1 MGVLNYVTFTNDSHI
16 TSYPSEP
23 VLAFGAASLWY
34 QLQSAALEK
43 YLLPRFQEMLMQ
55 RLVDIGDTGEVVARI
70 FLLLAM
76 DATVMLS
83 PKGPKVL
90 KGNFVFSGQ
99 FCTVRQ
105 FLDELGEPHVLK
117 NSNGVTA
124 TPEQKANHD
133 TWMDV
138 WNDWKVG
145 FSQFEDLPEGPTEEM
160 LWLLLGR
167 RSAGVLRRN
176 QRGAD
181 LVIPIFSGND
191 VSFTLVQVKN
201 RVKDKEYPASATTD
215 LLPGNVFKET
225 NSLEK
230 KLPRDMIRLYI
241 TLREEATAEEP
252 ARMYVM
258 TTRRTSARVAARQGD
273 TLQEKPTYALCLRSV
288 CKPLP
293 EAKAEVDADTE
304 AASRPWSFLPSGL
317 SHCLEQ
323 IANAAWWDM
332 KERVLSDVKRRDGSD
347 FGKLLEV
354 LSKGDLVEALEC
366 SQPIML
372 RDGRHAP

>member
-1 MGVLNYVTFTNDSHI
+1 
-16 TSYPSEP
+16 
-23 VLAFGAASLWY
+23 
-34 QLQSAALEK
+34 
-43 YLLPRFQEMLMQ
+43 
-55 RLVDIGDTGEVVARI
+55 
-70 FLLLAM
+70 
-76 DATVMLS
+76 
-83 PKGPKVL
+83 
-90 KGNFVFSGQ
+90 
-99 FCTVRQ
+99 
-105 FLDELGEPHVLK
+105 
-117 NSNGVTA
+117 
-124 TPEQKANHD
+124 
-133 TWMDV
+133 
-138 WNDWKVG
+138 
-145 FSQFEDLPEGPTEEM
+145 
-160 LWLLLGR
+160 

-230 KLPRDMIRLYI
+230 KLPLDMIRLYI

-258 TTRRTSARVAARQGD
+258 TTRRKSARVAARQGD

-293 EAKAEVDADTE
+293 EAEAMVDADADADADAV

-317 SHCLEQ
+317 SLCLEQ

-347 FGKLLEV
+347 IGKLLKV
-354 LSKGDLVEALEC
+354 LSKGDLMEALEC
-366 SQPIML
+366 SQPIVL